1 MKTNAEEKCC
11 LACGLSKP
19 LTEFYRKKERLRA
32 RCKECIKLEN
42 RNRWDSNAERYRATH
57 REWTRNNKE
66 HKAQQ
71 DKEYKLKLA
80 TEDKARAMLYSTR
93 YNSKKRGLEFSL
105 TLKDIVIP
113 DTCPLLGI
121 RLKKGQGKIC
131 PASPTLDRIDSTKGY
146 VPGNVWVISHRA
158 NCIKNDS
165 TPDELIHIGKLLASM
180 FPQLVNAANQIQ
192 NKPSQ
197 ETI

>member
-1 MKTNAEEKCC
+1 MKTNLEEKCC
-11 LACGLSKP
+11 TACGLSKP
-19 LTEFYRKKERLRA
+19 LTEFYRKKGRPRA
-32 RCKECIKLEN
+32 RCKECEKTEN
-42 RNRWDSNAERYRATH
+42 RNRWARNAEHYRATH
-57 REWTRNNKE
+57 REWNKRNKE
-66 HKAQQ
+66 YKALM
-71 DKEYKLKLA
+71 DKEYRAKLV

-93 YNSKKRGLEFSL
+93 YNSKKRGLEFNL

-121 RLKKGQGKIC
+121 KLKKGQGKIC

-165 TPDELIHIGKLLASM
+165 TPDELIHIGELLVSM
-180 FPQLVNAANQIQ
+180 FPHLVNAPN
-192 NKPSQ
+192 
-197 ETI
+197 